1 MIQVVEFFS
10 PGGKVDQSTG
20 PRRQGGE
27 TNLRQKG
34 KGKVGPG
41 GRVQEVEQ
49 ALGWGRLGARGSR
62 GVGCWV
68 WVIVRVLSRFRVRV
82 RVRLRLRLGLGLF
95 RPGLGL
101 GLGSG
106 LGSRLG
112 LGLGVGLG

>member
-1 MIQVVEFFS
+1 MQVVESFS
-10 PGGKVDQSTG
+10 PGGKVDQSTS

-27 TNLRQKG
+27 ANLRQKG

-62 GVGCWV
+62 GIWCWV
-68 WVIVRVLSRFRVRV
+68 WVIVRV
-82 RVRLRLRLGLGLF
+82 
-95 RPGLGL
+95 GL

-106 LGSRLG
+106 LGSGLG
-112 LGLGVGLG
+112 LGLGLGLG